1 MMLRPKTND
10 ENNLRTANMKE
21 VSHMLM
27 QKYYISKYYIGKSFI
42 ASGNATHIYIYIE
55 SVSAILPFHV

>member
-10 ENNLRTANMKE
+10 ENNLQTANMKE

-27 QKYYISKYYIGKSFI
+27 QKYYISKYYFGKSFI
-42 ASGNATHIYIYIE
+42 ASGKATHIYIYIE
-55 SVSAILPFHV
+55 SVSAIPFHV